1 MEDEERAFIE
11 YFNETAKRIKEQGSE
26 VKHWYKE
33 ITFSDALKKIKGNLE
48 ITYNKGCII
57 LYAI

>member
-11 YFNETAKRIKEQGSE
+11 YFKDIGPKVHFWRTWGVGI
-26 VKHWYKE
+26 
-33 ITFSDALKKIKGNLE
+33 
-48 ITYNKGCII
+48 YNKGCII

>member
-11 YFNETAKRIKEQGSE
+11 YFNEIAKRIKEQGSE

-33 ITFSDALKKIKGNLE
+33 ITFSDALKNPHTEQQLGFFMK
-48 ITYNKGCII
+48 
-57 LYAI
+57 